1 MKKSFLLILLISS
14 AVFLTAL
21 FFIVKSL
28 DSNDLSEK
36 IDYFRNSFK
45 EDETYFNECPKDSEL
60 SKLFAEHKN
69 DFKKLQ
75 IMASEDAISSFQKQY
90 VFHKNGSMFFPY
102 VMGEFPGDK
111 KITRDRFFKYL
122 HLMQLCKVKS
132 ISTIEYEEEENSH
145 PDSEAPE
152 AKDKDKDSD
161 KTNTKAKPQPD
172 ATARK
177 VREDDEQIKGY
188 SFELYY
194 GYDAKDKTLKDWIT
208 THKNI
213 YYWSSDD
220 NIKVVADTDKT
231 QVSTPGESLVQQ
243 FRLEPHWFIRK
254 YTYMDNPED
263 SKSEDTE
270 DESKDEDTESE
281 STIETSESEK

>member
-36 IDYFRNSFK
+36 IEYFRNSFK

-69 DFKKLQ
+69 DFKTLQ
-75 IMASEDAISSFQKQY
+75 KMASEDQISSFQKQY

-111 KITRDRFFKYL
+111 KITRERFFKYL
-122 HLMQLCKVKS
+122 HLMHLCKVKS
-132 ISTIEYEEEENSH
+132 ISTTEYEEENSH
-145 PDSEAPE
+145 PDSEPPKTKDEDE
-152 AKDKDKDSD
+152 A
-161 KTNTKAKPQPD
+161 KAKPQPD
-172 ATARK
+172 ANAK
-177 VREDDEQIKGY
+177 KEREDDEQIPGY

-213 YYWSSDD
+213 YYWSDD
-220 NIKVVADTDKT
+220 DKIKVVADTDKA

-270 DESKDEDTESE
+270 DESKDENTESE